1 MNFVEAAESFFK
13 KYFDFKGRSS
23 RSEYWCAYLF
33 ILLVAAGLGFVEGML
48 GFSAPTDVSILAS
61 IWQLVILVP
70 SIAIVA
76 RRLHDTNK
84 SGWWQLIIFTII
96 GIIPLIYWMCKGGDE
111 GGNTYGSNPLKH
123 SV

>member
-13 KYFDFKGRSS
+13 KYFDFKGSSS
-23 RSEYWCAYLF
+23 RSEYWYAYLF

-96 GIIPLIYWMCKGGDE
+96 GMPPVC
-111 GGNTYGSNPLKH
+111 H
-123 SV
+123 SA